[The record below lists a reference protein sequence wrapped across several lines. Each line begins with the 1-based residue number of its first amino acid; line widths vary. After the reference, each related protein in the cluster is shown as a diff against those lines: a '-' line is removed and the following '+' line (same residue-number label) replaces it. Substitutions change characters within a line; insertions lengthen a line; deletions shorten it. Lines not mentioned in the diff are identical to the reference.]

1 MAKFI
6 QIPVSGNSD
15 AYKDGNQL
23 LSGDSCA
30 TVSVASATV
39 IHYHFLAGTTGDLAT
54 ITYTG
59 GATLGVKL
67 RDAINYALTANPGGI
82 LAKVK
87 IPAGAGVTGIVVS

>member
-6 QIPVSGNSD
+6 SIKSEGAGIAGGD
-15 AYKDGNQL
+15 IL

-30 TVSVASATV
+30 TVSISSPTV
-39 IHYHFLAGTTGDLAT
+39 IHYHFLAGTTGDVAA

-59 GATLGVKL
+59 GATEGVKL

-87 IPAGAGVTGIVVS
+87 IPAGATVTGIAVS

>member
-6 QIPVSGNSD
+6 SIKSVGAGIAGGD
-15 AYKDGNQL
+15 IL

-30 TVSVASATV
+30 TVSISSTTV
-39 IHYHFLAGTTGDLAT
+39 IHYHFLAGTTGDVAA

-59 GATLGVKL
+59 GATEGVKL

-87 IPAGAGVTGIVVS
+87 IPAGATVTGIAVS

>member
-6 QIPVSGNSD
+6 SIKSVGAGIAGGD
-15 AYKDGNQL
+15 IL

-30 TVSVASATV
+30 TVSIASATV
-39 IHYHFLAGTTGDLAT
+39 IHYHFLAGTTGDVAA

-59 GATLGVKL
+59 GATEGVKL

-87 IPAGAGVTGIVVS
+87 MPAGATVTGIVVG